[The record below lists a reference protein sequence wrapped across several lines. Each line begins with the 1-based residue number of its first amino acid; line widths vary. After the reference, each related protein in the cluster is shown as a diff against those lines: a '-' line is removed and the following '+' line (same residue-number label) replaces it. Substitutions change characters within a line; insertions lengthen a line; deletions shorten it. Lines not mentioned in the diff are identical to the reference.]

1 MISPPNWAET
11 FTAVATGT
19 IALTGVAALGIA
31 WRELRQTHK
40 QNQVQHLLEFDRRYS
55 SESFVG
61 VRSALAEKRLK
72 REDEPDELFLLLDFF
87 DTIGLLVTNKYL
99 DAADV

>member
-1 MISPPNWAET
+1 
-11 FTAVATGT
+11 
-19 IALTGVAALGIA
+19 
-31 WRELRQTHK
+31 
-40 QNQVQHLLEFDRRYS
+40 
-55 SESFVG
+55 VG